1 VEAHA
6 VNAAGGTTPWVR
18 NVTTAPLVYSL
29 AERDR
34 RWRTVRERAT
44 AAGLDG
50 IFVPLGNDPDARYLT
65 QLRSSVVVLPSDG
78 RPPIVLADR
87 GARNEWVPEPRVA
100 ARAWAPAMADA
111 LREAGIERGRIG
123 VVGLKGGRVTH
134 VRLPEGVLN
143 YTAFAEVQQRLP
155 NATFVD
161 ATDVVGFVRYVKSEE
176 EIEAL
181 RRSVSIAEAGIDAMV
196 SVARPGLDAAVLF
209 AAVMERL
216 LVQGGSRPSLEL
228 AVSPVDQPPGQPY
241 ANPPLG
247 KRLDRNDRLDVE
259 VHAVWGGQRSGESQ
273 PLVLGPPPE
282 AWKPLVALQKE
293 LFQTGLA
300 HMQPG
305 TTFGDV
311 LDLADGLSRRH
322 GLQTG
327 IQLGGCGFGDAPLLE
342 PGDSP
347 AGIRDLA
354 IERGNA
360 FVCKPV
366 VTSADGRH
374 AFGWGGAVVVTERG
388 AELLSKRRHGPVSIP

>member
-1 VEAHA
+1 MEAHA

-34 RWRTVRERAT
+34 RWRAVRERAT
-44 AAGLDG
+44 EAGLDG
-50 IFVPLGNDPDARYLT
+50 ILVPLGNDLDARYLT
-65 QLRSSVVVLPSDG
+65 LLRGSVVVLPSDG

-111 LREAGIERGRIG
+111 LLEAAMERGRIG
-123 VVGLKGGRVTH
+123 VVGLRGGRVTH
-134 VRLPEGVLN
+134 VRFPEGVVN
-143 YTAFAEVQQRLP
+143 HTTFAEVQRRLP

-161 ATDVVGFVRYVKSEE
+161 ATDVVGFVRYVKSVE

-181 RRSVSIAEAGIDAMV
+181 RRSVSIAEAGIDAML
-196 SVARPGLDAAVLF
+196 SLARPGLDAAVLF

-216 LVQGGSRPSLEL
+216 LTLGSARPSLEL
-228 AVSPVDQPPGQPY
+228 AIAPADQPSGHCH

-247 KRLDRNDRLDVE
+247 KRLDRNDRVDLDV
-259 VHAVWGGQRSGESQ
+259 HAEWGGQLSGESQ
-273 PLVLGPPPE
+273 PLVLGPLTE
-282 AWKPLVALQKE
+282 AWKPLVALQEE
-293 LFQTGLA
+293 LLQAGLA
-300 HMQPG
+300 RMQPG
-305 TTFGDV
+305 ATFGDV
-311 LDLADGLSRRH
+311 LDLADGLGSRH
-322 GLQTG
+322 GLQTR
-327 IQLGGCGFGDAPLLE
+327 IELGGCGFGDAPLLE

-347 AGIRDLA
+347 AGVRDLR

-360 FVCKPV
+360 FVWKPV

-374 AFGWGGAVVVTERG
+374 VFGWGGAVVVTEHG
-388 AELLSKRRHGPVSIP
+388 AELLARRSHGLVAIP